1 MAETQTL
8 DPRSTNVIYNGVAV
22 VGFAK
27 NSSIKVEKK
36 EDNFEA
42 STGLMGDVTA
52 IENCD
57 ETGTITLKIKRGSSS
72 IPFFI
77 KEAKKRGDAAWAPC
91 QVIDLNAN
99 AVSSSGT
106 KCRVV
111 KAPSIELGGEVG
123 EVEIQIFVADLQ
135 MN

>member
-1 MAETQTL
+1 MADVQTL
-8 DPRSTNVIYNGVAV
+8 DPRNTNVFYNGVAV

-27 NSSIKVEKK
+27 SSAIKVEKK

-42 STGLMGDVTA
+42 STGLLGDVTA

-57 ETGTITLKIKRGSSS
+57 ETGTITLKLKRGSSS
-72 IPFFI
+72 IPFFT

-91 QVIDLNAN
+91 QAIDLNTN
-99 AVSSSGT
+99 AVSCSGT

-111 KAPSIELGGEVG
+111 KAPSIELGSEVN
-123 EVEIQIFVADLQ
+123 EVEIQIFVADLKQ
-135 MN
+135 G